1 MNIAFKTYLISQPKI
16 IKRAIVLTLDSCS
29 CFFATWVAFGLRFD
43 VWSAP
48 SREMYIVSLVS
59 IVISIP
65 LFIRFGLYR
74 AIFRYTG
81 WRVLLTMGRVVLIY
95 SSLFF
100 GIFTLYSLPNIPRSI
115 GVIQPIIFF
124 IFIGCIRSLIRFLL
138 SDDARN
144 QNATRQLS
152 ILIYGAGYIGRS
164 LAKSLM
170 ARSDCIVVGLIDD
183 KKDLHGREIE
193 GVPIYASSQ
202 ISELFNVQ
210 IISDVVLTTDTL
222 SREKR
227 IEIIKNLAPF
237 SVRVRSISS
246 FEGTNESGFG
256 LSQITDLDIDDL
268 LSRDVISPDENLLH
282 ECIETKVVLIT
293 GAGGSI
299 GSEIARQAFLLKP
312 KILLLIDNS
321 EHALYQINE
330 ELRRSNPSLLLES
343 KIIPLLASVY
353 DINRMQTIFATWTP
367 NTVFHAAAYKH
378 VPLVEHNPLEAIQ
391 NNILGTHIC
400 AELAQTYRANNF
412 VLISTDKAV
421 RPTNIMGATKR
432 FAELILQAYADSES
446 RNLGK
451 TIYSMVRFGNVLG
464 SSGSVVPLFKH
475 QISTMGPITVT
486 HPDVTR
492 YFMSIP
498 EAAQLVIQASS
509 MALGGEVFVLDMGKS
524 VRIFDLAKRM
534 ISLSGLRLKDEMN
547 PNGDIE
553 IVFTGLR
560 PGEKLYEE
568 LLIGNSPEQTAHP
581 KIMKAKEDFHEYK
594 IMEGFLS
601 EISDCISS
609 GDVVKAI
616 SVLKDV
622 VVEFTPHN
630 KVVEWAYLE
639 RYQ

>member
-1 MNIAFKTYLISQPKI
+1 MIIALKIYLISLPKI
-16 IKRAIVLTLDSCS
+16 VKRVIVLTLDSCA
-29 CFFATWVAFGLRFD
+29 CFFATWVAFALRFE
-43 VWSAP
+43 VLSAP
-48 SREMYIVSLVS
+48 SREMFIVSLVS

-81 WRVLLTMGRVVLIY
+81 WRVLLTMGRVVAIY
-95 SSLFF
+95 SILFI
-100 GIFTLYSLPNIPRSI
+100 GVFTLYSLPYIPRSI

-124 IFIGCIRSLIRFLL
+124 IFVGCVRSFIHFFL
-138 SDDARN
+138 SDENRN
-144 QNATRQLS
+144 QKSTRKLF

-170 ARSDCIVVGLIDD
+170 TRSDCIVVALIDD
-183 KKDLHGREIE
+183 KKELHGREIE
-193 GVPIYASSQ
+193 GIPIYASNQ
-202 ISELFNVQ
+202 ISELFQTQ
-210 IISDVVLTTDTL
+210 IISDVVLTTDVL

-237 SVRVRSISS
+237 SVRVRVISS
-246 FEGTNESGFG
+246 LEGKNESGFA

-282 ECIETKVVLIT
+282 GCIEKKVVLIT

-299 GSEIARQAFLLKP
+299 GSEIARQVFLLKP
-312 KILLLIDNS
+312 KVLLLIDNS
-321 EHALYQINE
+321 EHALYQIDE
-330 ELRRSNPSLLLES
+330 ELKRSNPSILLEF
-343 KIIPLLASVY
+343 KIIPLLASVC

-378 VPLVEHNPLEAIQ
+378 VPLVEHNPLEAIK
-391 NNILGTHIC
+391 NNVLGTHIC

-432 FAELILQAYADSES
+432 FAELILQAYAERQS
-446 RNLGK
+446 RKVGN

-475 QISTMGPITVT
+475 QISMNGPITVT

-498 EAAQLVIQASS
+498 EAAQLVIQTSS
-509 MALGGEVFVLDMGKS
+509 MALGGEVFVLDMGQP

-534 ISLSGLRLKDEMN
+534 ISLSGLRFKDEMN

-568 LLIGNSPEQTAHP
+568 LLIGNSPDQTTHP
-581 KIMKAKEDFHEYK
+581 KIMKAKENFHEYK
-594 IMEGFLS
+594 IMEYFIS
-601 EISDCISS
+601 EISDCVSK
-609 GDVVKAI
+609 GDVIKSI

-622 VVEFTPHN
+622 VVEFTPDT
-630 KVVEWAYLE
+630 KVVEWTYLE
-639 RYQ
+639 RH